1 MLVTDEPAEL
11 SRLLDILG
19 NRNRRRIIDL
29 IRDKPCFVTEISE
42 RLMVSPKAVIDHL
55 QMLEEASILSFRHD
69 DKRRKYY
76 YLAHDINIQV
86 HLNTQQQGLIPL
98 VLNEDQKFIISLLK
112 LWQMISSRQELS
124 LRLEELE
131 REIDQQIGEV
141 LRQGRQAGS
150 DDTGLM
156 IAVALAHGARTVQEI
171 AHMTD
176 LENSVVQEA
185 IENLVEQ
192 GIACRTGSSY
202 RLRGN
207 NAEQSL

>member
-1 MLVTDEPAEL
+1 MSDEQAEL
-11 SRLLDILG
+11 SLLLDILG

-29 IRDKPCFVTEISE
+29 LRDKPCFVTEISE
-42 RLMVSPKAVIDHL
+42 KLMISPKAVIDHL

-86 HLNTQQQGLIPL
+86 HLDRQQQGLIPL
-98 VLNEDQKFIISLLK
+98 VLSEDQKFIISLLK
-112 LWQMISSRQELS
+112 LWQMISARQQLT

-131 REIDQQIGEV
+131 REIDQQISEA
-141 LRQGRQAGS
+141 LRQGRLAGNG
-150 DDTGLM
+150 DTGLM
-156 IAVALAHGARTVQEI
+156 VAVALAHGARTIEEI
-171 AHMTD
+171 SHLTD
-176 LENSVVQEA
+176 LETSTVEEA
-185 IENLVEQ
+185 IEALVEQ

-207 NAEQSL
+207 YAEQPL